1 MTAHDKN
8 VEAGRPERRERER
21 TTFRGLDWTIATR
34 ANLLSA
40 RRYSVFVKVMKGAL
54 PLAAVGL
61 GIAVIAYVLQPRE
74 NGRMAMT
81 FERLS
86 KVEND
91 LAMIKPRLTGVDD
104 QGLPFVVTAL
114 SASQVSRGS
123 DSVELNDVTADI
135 SLKDGTSLH
144 VTAGKGLVDTKSHV
158 MQLSGGIHLTTTDG
172 YDARTASANADLKA
186 GTVHGEQPIEAD
198 GKFGHITAQRFA
210 MNRDK
215 RQLLFTGRVRML
227 LRGVPTNP

>member
-1 MTAHDKN
+1 MQAEHKQMED
-8 VEAGRPERRERER
+8 ARPERER
-21 TTFRGLDWTIATR
+21 TTFRALDWTIATR
-34 ANLLSA
+34 SSLLSA
-40 RRYSVFVKVMKGAL
+40 RRYSVFVKFMKGAL
-54 PLAAVGL
+54 PLAALGL
-61 GIAVIAYVLQPRE
+61 SLAVIAYVLQPRE
-74 NGRMAMT
+74 NGRMALT
-81 FERLS
+81 FEKLG

-144 VTAGKGLVDTKSHV
+144 VTAGKGIVDTKSHT
-158 MQLSGGIHLTTTDG
+158 MKLSAGIHLTTTDG
-172 YDARTASANADLKA
+172 YDARTASADADLKA
-186 GTVHGEQPIEAD
+186 GTIRGAQPIEAD
-198 GKFGHITAQRFA
+198 GKFGHISAQRFA

-227 LRGVPTNP
+227 LHGVPTEQ